1 MITVDELIVLIR
13 YSFPIVVIVAVG
25 IWVIARLRKEKKN
38 NFDTVPAQFFG
49 MRPPTDDEAEKI
61 KKQICPRILKPVA
74 VLSLVFLPL
83 VVIIGGAAASMYEEA
98 DITVVYIMGS
108 VAGAVL
114 LMYLALLSMH
124 LIEIRDVVT
133 KHFTVCDCYFSDVQQ
148 QWRVTPRGMPV
159 KVYHATISD
168 QIGLK
173 RELDL
178 PKDLQFVR
186 VGTPCLL
193 VVYDEEWKVNKN
205 RPNEKSLLRRG
216 LYVPHDL

>member
-61 KKQICPRILKPVA
+61 KKQICPRILKSVA

-124 LIEIRDVVT
+124 LIEIRDVVG
-133 KHFTVCDCYFSDVQQ
+133 KHFTVCYFSDVQQ

-216 LYVPHDL
+216 LYVPRDL

>member
-61 KKQICPRILKPVA
+61 KKQICPRILKSVA

-124 LIEIRDVVT
+124 LIEIRDVVG

-216 LYVPHDL
+216 LYVPRDL